1 MRFLGFL
8 PILTVLTSA
17 QLGLYL
23 SLRAIFLSRPGQ
35 RRARVVFG
43 LLLAAAGTLLAA
55 YLYATRE
62 GVSLPPALRWLVV
75 YPVLSWY
82 FFSIPLSVVLGL
94 AVSMAR
100 RWPRGVSALAV
111 PSAEPQRAA
120 AAAAIER
127 GVPLPE
133 SRRVF
138 LARSATGLLGGAAVL
153 SGVGLAQQE
162 SAPPLTLR
170 EIFLRGL
177 HPDLEGLTILQLSDI
192 HAGSLIDEARMA
204 ALARRAAALAPDLVV
219 FTGDLLD
226 VSARAAEPFARG
238 FAGLRGRLGTF
249 AVLGNHDYYAGP
261 GATIEAVR
269 AIGGTMLINQGVRV
283 ERGSGSLFLG
293 GVDDPIAW
301 NLQTGRVDPEA
312 ALGKALRG
320 EPRIMLAHRPQL
332 FPLCASAGAQLVL
345 SGHTHG
351 GQFAFSPRL
360 SVARLLTPYTMGL
373 YRRGTSQLYVHRGI
387 GVVAGAPLRLGS
399 PPEVALFTLRSEGTS
414 RFPSA
419 SKAR

>member
-8 PILTVLTSA
+8 PILTVLASA
-17 QLGLYL
+17 QLGVYL

-35 RRARVVFG
+35 RRARVLFAV
-43 LLLAAAGTLLAA
+43 LLAAGGALLAA
-55 YLYATRE
+55 YLHGTRE

-94 AVSMAR
+94 AVSVAR
-100 RWPRGVSALAV
+100 RWPRGVSALAA
-111 PSAEPQRAA
+111 PSADPQPAPAA
-120 AAAAIER
+120 APPPDR
-127 GVPLPE
+127 GMPIPE

-153 SGVGLAQQE
+153 SGVGLIEQE
-162 SAPPLTLR
+162 GAPPLTR
-170 EIFLRGL
+170 HEIFLRGL
-177 HPDLEGLTILQLSDI
+177 HPDLEGLTLLQLSDI

-269 AIGGTMLINQGVRV
+269 AIGGTTLINQGVRV

-301 NLQTGRVDPEA
+301 NLQTGRVDPQA

-332 FPLCASAGAQLVL
+332 FPLCADAGAQLVL

-360 SVARLLTPYTMGL
+360 SMARLLTPYTMGL
-373 YRRGTSQLYVHRGI
+373 YRRGSSQLYVHRGI

-399 PPEVALFTLRSEGTS
+399 PPELALFTLRRASEGAS
-414 RFPSA
+414 R
-419 SKAR
+419 

>member
-8 PILTVLTSA
+8 PILTVLASA

-23 SLRAIFLSRPGQ
+23 SLRAIFLPRPGQ
-35 RRARVVFG
+35 RRARAMFG
-43 LLLAAAGTLLAA
+43 LLLAAGGVLVAA
-55 YLYATRE
+55 YLYGMRE
-62 GVSLPPALRWLVV
+62 GVSLPPALRWLVA

-94 AVSMAR
+94 AVSVAR
-100 RWPRGVSALAV
+100 RWPRGASALAA
-111 PSAEPQRAA
+111 PSAEPQRAP
-120 AAAAIER
+120 AAAIER
-127 GVPLPE
+127 GAPLPE

-153 SGVGLAQQE
+153 SGVGLVQQE
-162 SAPPLTLR
+162 SAPLMTRR

-177 HPDLEGLTILQLSDI
+177 HPDLEGLTLLQLSDI

-226 VSARAAEPFARG
+226 ASARAAEPFARA

-261 GATIEAVR
+261 GAAVEAVR
-269 AIGGTMLINQGVRV
+269 AIGGTTLINQGVRI

-301 NLQTGRVDPEA
+301 NSQTGRVDPEA
-312 ALGKALRG
+312 AFDKALRG

-332 FPLCASAGAQLVL
+332 FALCADAGAQLVL

-360 SVARLLTPYTMGL
+360 SMARLITPYTMGL
-373 YRRGTSQLYVHRGI
+373 YRRGPSQLYVHRGI

-399 PPEVALFTLRSEGTS
+399 PPELALFTLR
-414 RFPSA
+414 
-419 SKAR
+419 KA

>member
-8 PILTVLTSA
+8 PILTVLASA

-23 SLRAIFLSRPGQ
+23 SLRAIYLPRPGHQ
-35 RRARVVFG
+35 RARVLFG
-43 LLLAAAGTLLAA
+43 LLLTAGGAFVAA
-55 YLYATRE
+55 YLYGTRE
-62 GVSLPPALRWLVV
+62 GVSLPPALRWLVA

-82 FFSIPLSVVLGL
+82 FFSIPLSVLLGL
-94 AVSMAR
+94 AVSVAR
-100 RWPRGVSALAV
+100 RWPRGASALAA
-111 PSAEPQRAA
+111 PSAEPQRAPGPA
-120 AAAAIER
+120 PVAAIER
-127 GVPLPE
+127 SASLPE

-153 SGVGLAQQE
+153 SGVGLVQQE
-162 SAPPLTLR
+162 GAPLLTRR
-170 EIFLRGL
+170 EIFLSGL

-204 ALARRAAALAPDLVV
+204 TVARRAAALAPDLVV

-226 VSARAAEPFARG
+226 ASARAAEPFARG

-249 AVLGNHDYYAGP
+249 AVLGNHDYFAGP
-261 GATIEAVR
+261 GAAAEAVR
-269 AIGGTMLINQGVRV
+269 AIGGTTLINQGVRI

-320 EPRIMLAHRPQL
+320 ETRIMLAHRPQL
-332 FPLCASAGAQLVL
+332 FPLCANAGAQLVL

-351 GQFAFSPRL
+351 GQFAFSPRF
-360 SVARLLTPYTMGL
+360 SMARLITPYTMGL
-373 YRRGTSQLYVHRGI
+373 YRRGPSQLYVHRGI

-399 PPEVALFTLRSEGTS
+399 PPELALFTLR
-414 RFPSA
+414 
-419 SKAR
+419 KA